1 MSVSE
6 PSFMSLSNPE
16 DQKKLFNVVRECS
29 NSLTRIQGEREYIK
43 EAIGSICK
51 ELNLSK
57 LLVNKIVRTY
67 FKQNYDEE
75 IATSEEFQQLYETVV
90 K

>member
-57 LLVNKIVRTY
+57 SLVNKIVRTY

>member
-43 EAIGSICK
+43 EAIRSICK
-51 ELNLSK
+51 ELNL
-57 LLVNKIVRTY
+57 
-67 FKQNYDEE
+67 FKY
-75 IATSEEFQQLYETVV
+75 
-90 K
+90 

>member
-57 LLVNKIVRTY
+57 SLVNKIVRTY
-67 FKQNYDEE
+67 FMMKKL
-75 IATSEEFQQLYETVV
+75 QLQ
-90 K
+90 KNFNNSMKLW

>member
-1 MSVSE
+1 MARK
-6 PSFMSLSNPE
+6 PD

-57 LLVNKIVRTY
+57 RLVNKIVRTY

-75 IATSEEFQQLYETVV
+75 IVTSEEFQQLYETVV

>member
-6 PSFMSLSNPE
+6 PSFISISNPE

-57 LLVNKIVRTY
+57 RLVNKIVRTY

-75 IATSEEFQQLYETVV
+75 IVTSEEFQQLYETVV